1 MDRLSRPASPGGGGL
16 GYASRR
22 GLYARPASPAGGSSA
37 QTSPGGSPKD
47 SSPVHRHARAGS
59 LGGVGAASTAGR
71 RAGVGA
77 GAGARAH
84 NSAARAAAQRL
95 ARVMGGGGGGGAG
108 GDGGSGSDD
117 DDDYELSGPPIELS
131 STPRRTSTRSPSPSI
146 GRYLADQTQ
155 VGRPP
160 SLTNRYTAGKSVP
173 MIPSIKRPA
182 TSGAGTG
189 AGSELPSPIPN
200 RREQR
205 RSVDLGSSMRG
216 RRTSS
221 SLHDEI
227 NTLQVENESMHDKLH
242 LAEERSEDGDAKS
255 MQMEREAS
263 DIGDAVETETILIS
277 RKDAALQQRKIAMRI
292 ASRRSSSA
300 SCDEIATL
308 KSEAKA
314 ANNAVT
320 SVSRRVKSAKSELG
334 SLQATA
340 NRMILSQ
347 EEMEEV
353 VLKRCWLARYWTLC
367 SKLGIHSDIAEE
379 KQEYWSSFAPLALEA
394 VLSIG
399 QKARDGTLSDN
410 TEMDSRSKMSDVN
423 DISSDGNIESM
434 LSVEKGL
441 RELASLKV
449 EDAIMLALAENRHIK
464 PLSGQASEGRS
475 PSESLELSAEER
487 EDVLFKQAWLTYYW
501 RRAKNHDIE
510 EDIADERL
518 HFWIEQSKHPVTTT
532 DVIEVERGLHEL
544 KKLGIESQLWD
555 ATRRALNDDL
565 SNHGS
570 PTGSEA

>member
-1 MDRLSRPASPGGGGL
+1 
-16 GYASRR
+16 
-22 GLYARPASPAGGSSA
+22 
-37 QTSPGGSPKD
+37 
-47 SSPVHRHARAGS
+47 
-59 LGGVGAASTAGR
+59 
-71 RAGVGA
+71 
-77 GAGARAH
+77 
-84 NSAARAAAQRL
+84 
-95 ARVMGGGGGGGAG
+95 
-108 GDGGSGSDD
+108 
-117 DDDYELSGPPIELS
+117 
-131 STPRRTSTRSPSPSI
+131 
-146 GRYLADQTQ
+146 
-155 VGRPP
+155 
-160 SLTNRYTAGKSVP
+160 

>member
-1 MDRLSRPASPGGGGL
+1 
-16 GYASRR
+16 
-22 GLYARPASPAGGSSA
+22 
-37 QTSPGGSPKD
+37 
-47 SSPVHRHARAGS
+47 
-59 LGGVGAASTAGR
+59 
-71 RAGVGA
+71 
-77 GAGARAH
+77 
-84 NSAARAAAQRL
+84 
-95 ARVMGGGGGGGAG
+95 
-108 GDGGSGSDD
+108 
-117 DDDYELSGPPIELS
+117 
-131 STPRRTSTRSPSPSI
+131 
-146 GRYLADQTQ
+146 
-155 VGRPP
+155 
-160 SLTNRYTAGKSVP
+160 

-182 TSGAGTG
+182 TSGAGAGTG
-189 AGSELPSPIPN
+189 AGSESPMPN

-227 NTLQVENESMHDKLH
+227 NTLQVENESMYDKLH

-255 MQMEREAS
+255 MHMEREAS
-263 DIGDAVETETILIS
+263 DIDDAVETETIVIS
-277 RKDAALQQRKIAMRI
+277 RKDAALEQRKIAMRI

-314 ANNAVT
+314 ANNVVT
-320 SVSRRVKSAKSELG
+320 SVSRRVKSARSELR

-347 EEMEEV
+347 EDMEEV
-353 VLKRCWLARYWTLC
+353 VLKRCWLTRYWTLC

-410 TEMDSRSKMSDVN
+410 SEMESRSKMSDAN
-423 DISSDGNIESM
+423 DISGDGNIESM
-434 LSVEKGL
+434 ISVEKGL

-518 HFWIEQSKHPVTTT
+518 QFWIEQSKHPITTT

-544 KKLGIESQLWD
+544 RKLGIESKLWD
-555 ATRRALNDDL
+555 ASRRALNDDL